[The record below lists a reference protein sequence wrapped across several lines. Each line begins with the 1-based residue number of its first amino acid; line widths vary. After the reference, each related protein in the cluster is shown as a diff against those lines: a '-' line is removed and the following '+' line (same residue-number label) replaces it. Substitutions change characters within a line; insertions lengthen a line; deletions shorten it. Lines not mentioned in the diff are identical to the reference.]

1 MSRLIDHFASWMTGG
16 GIFAGLTGVPW
27 EDDAAVDKIA
37 LDIEYFGNH
46 SGLKESSPLIEK
58 MTDWPNDAQLTDVE
72 IGRLHQIILNKYSV
86 SWQKIWDALVDTTYN
101 PLENY
106 NMTET
111 TTPGVVTTRKEN
123 TDINVNNSADGNVY
137 GFNSAAAVPAS
148 KNAGNSRT
156 TGDKS
161 KNYTE
166 ESKTGYDRLERSGN
180 IGVTTS
186 QQMLEQELSIRKNQF
201 FDIVFADVDRILTIN
216 YWKEGI

>member
-16 GIFAGLTGVPW
+16 GIFATLNGTPW
-27 EDDAAVDKIA
+27 DNDPDVDKTA

-46 SGLKESSPLIEK
+46 SGLKESSPLVEK
-58 MTDWPNDAQLTDVE
+58 MTDWPNDGQIDGVE
-72 IGRLHQIILNKYSV
+72 LARLQTIILNKYAL
-86 SWQKIWDALVDTTYN
+86 SWSKLWTALNLQYD

-106 NMTET
+106 NMKEK

-123 TDINVNNSADGNVY
+123 TDLNVANGANGNVY
-137 GFNSAAAVPAS
+137 GFNSSSAVPAS
-148 KNAGNSRT
+148 QSNGTSRT

-166 ESKTGYDRLERSGN
+166 ESKTGFDQLERSGN

-186 QQMLEQELSIRKNQF
+186 QQMLQSEIDVRRTQF
-201 FDIVFADVDRILTIN
+201 FDIVFANVDTILTIN
-216 YWKEGI
+216 YWKGRL

>member
-1 MSRLIDHFASWMTGG
+1 MSKIIDHFASWMTGG

-27 EDDAAVDKIA
+27 DDDASVDKIA

-46 SGLKESSPLIEK
+46 SGLKESSPLVEK
-58 MTDWPNDAQLTDVE
+58 MTDWPNDEQLSAVE

-86 SWQKIWDALVDTTYN
+86 SWAKLWDAIKAVYD

-106 NMTET
+106 NMKEKTM
-111 TTPGVVTTRKEN
+111 PGVTTTRKEN
-123 TDINVNNSADGNVY
+123 TDINVVNNANGNVY
-137 GFNSAAAVPAS
+137 GFNSSSAVPAS
-148 KNAGNSRT
+148 VSGGTSHT

-161 KNYTE
+161 KNYSE
-166 ESKTGYDRLERSGN
+166 ESKTGFDQLERSGN

-186 QQMLEQELSIRKNQF
+186 QQMLEQEINIRKHQF

-216 YWKEGI
+216 YWKGW